1 MATESVE
8 QRSAHIRGVTVTAL
22 ASLSGVAAGVLSSA
36 IAEAANDP
44 TALFVLAGF
53 VLLQFPVLKV
63 SGVVEEFSTKDQ
75 LFIAFMTFCLW
86 FVTWGILLTTG
97 ASISI

>member
-8 QRSAHIRGVTVTAL
+8 QRSAHIRAVTVTAL

-44 TALFVLAGF
+44 TALFVLAGL
-53 VLLQFPVLKV
+53 VLFQFPVLKV
-63 SGVVEEFSTKDQ
+63 SGIVEEFSTKDQ

-97 ASISI
+97 ASLSI